1 MIQEM
6 AYGFA
11 KSELEPFAS
20 EWDKTK
26 HFPMDVYKKAAEL
39 GFGGIY
45 VSEEQGGCGL
55 GRLEASLIFEALSTG
70 KRETTS
76 YIDPVCRLR
85 RQQCLHQYSQH
96 VRLDD

>member
-1 MIQEM
+1 M
-6 AYGFA
+6 AYKFA
-11 KSELEPFAS
+11 EDSLEPKAA

-26 HFPMDVYKKAAEL
+26 EFPVHVFQQAAEL

-70 KRETTS
+70 CVGS
-76 YIDPVCRLR
+76 SAFLSIHNMVAWMID
-85 RQQCLHQYSQH
+85 SFGN
-96 VRLDD
+96 DDQKAKFLP